1 MAFIRRRL
9 SSWNENELHYR
20 YSYQLIETYRENG
33 KVKQRILANLGNAPT
48 IADALERDKGQLQGL
63 KTRMKTNPY
72 IRLLDREY
80 VQHLIGVVTG
90 LEARIAELER
100 VQGSLK
106 KCTETVGFDTT
117 PKPRGNFHI

>member
-9 SSWNENELHYR
+9 SSDNEDGR
-20 YSYQLIETYRENG
+20 SYSHQLIETYREGG

-48 IADALERDKGQLQGL
+48 IADALERAKGEFQGL

-72 IRLLDREY
+72 IRLLDREH
-80 VQHLIGVVTG
+80 VQYLVGVVTR

-100 VQGSLK
+100 LQGAASK
-106 KCTETVGFDTT
+106 KCTETCGFDTT
-117 PKPRGNFHI
+117 P